1 MPRCEVAKNE
11 MQSSLSLSLGPSKK
25 WFCSHTR
32 NLLAT
37 LVAIASSNSHLCPRT
52 NAIPSDGQT
61 LLYLT
66 SGQCALPS
74 SSSSSA
80 RSPPWKINRS
90 DDCTAMHWC
99 RLQYQECSVRLQT
112 CSAAGQCNRFTC
124 QNFIIA
130 ANLLVDSRLVC
141 SPPPPPRTFWPE
153 EDQLLKRK
161 RLPIN

>member
-11 MQSSLSLSLGPSKK
+11 MQSSLSLSRSLQKVVLFPHPKSPRDTH
-25 WFCSHTR
+25 CQPAVT
-32 NLLAT
+32 AT
-37 LVAIASSNSHLCPRT
+37 CVRVRMQFHQMDRHYFTQRVASV
-52 NAIPSDGQT
+52 
-61 LLYLT
+61 
-66 SGQCALPS
+66 LPLS
-74 SSSSSA
+74 SSSD
-80 RSPPWKINRS
+80 RCPPWKINRS

-130 ANLLVDSRLVC
+130 ANLLVDSRFVC
-141 SPPPPPRTFWPE
+141 SPPLPPRTFWPE

-161 RLPIN
+161 RQPIN